1 MRYIRQK
8 NKASIIASKILQN
21 CKLGRV
27 PRASTVE
34 RYGLS
39 ITQIADTL
47 NAWEDSL
54 NTEDPVR
61 MKAIKRLSVLME
73 QCRGEKGVTVGVPNY
88 QVRIIEALLIM

>member
-1 MRYIRQK
+1 MGNKFAVRRYYQK
-8 NKASIIASKILQN
+8 NKQSIIASKILQN
-21 CKLGRV
+21 CKIGRV

-39 ITQIADTL
+39 ITEIADTL

-73 QCRGEKGVTVGVPNY
+73 QCRGEKGVTV
-88 QVRIIEALLIM
+88 EAV